1 MADESSKLTLDIS
14 DVTSKLDVMDKRLQQ
29 IEQGYVDINKAASKA
44 SKSFVPDSDGAVK
57 QLDDINKLKTEYTKL
72 KSAADTLRTALKTA
86 YDPRAIAVYTKE
98 LKNAEVGLK
107 KLEQTGDAV
116 GVNLKK
122 IGKEGTLAAQ
132 VVGEA
137 FGAITKATLIL
148 AIIDQ
153 VVKLTKSA
161 VDLSNQFDRAQK
173 SFNAFTNNG
182 EKAARLVNDLTS
194 VANRNILD
202 PEAVFQAGQSLLA
215 FGENAERLPDVLN
228 RIALISRA
236 TGKDFNELATIYG
249 KARTAGTLYA
259 EDINQLVEA
268 GIPIITQFAK
278 QLGVSEGSIK
288 KLASEGKISFEEL
301 QLAFFNLS
309 KEGSQFSKL
318 AAEQATTLPNIW
330 QGTVNKLK
338 PILKDIGDFFSN
350 IVKASLFRFNQFLDD
365 ITGVAENKRAQR
377 AADQITDIAFGTN
390 LAEDASK
397 KSLLFIKQKSA
408 EELRLEKE
416 AADKRKEQN
425 SKNAKELEAEQKKI
439 QQLRIDAM
447 KDGEAKEIAQET
459 ARFSA
464 LAKELRKYHISSIDA
479 EEQYQDNVIKI
490 KVKYALERV
499 KADADAFREQLLQGE
514 KIRKQ
519 GLKATE
525 ELKKFAADQ
534 RKEDSEARAD
544 EIALNQALFKESE
557 LQQRRAFFSKKR
569 TQEEI
574 RAFEERIAKE
584 REIFQLKIQSEELKR
599 TLEFGSD
606 LSETEKATLRKRIEN
621 IQTEIGQ
628 IQAGLGE
635 KKDAGPK
642 SLIELL
648 GFKSGGQEDQAL
660 KQAVSAVKDAIDQI
674 TQARIDA
681 ANEARQIADENLQK
695 AEDALNAELDLQKQ
709 GFANNVDARR
719 ADLEDAKKVQEDAIE
734 QQRRAARQ
742 RALIDA
748 ATQASS
754 IATAAAQFFSA
765 SAPIPFVGV
774 ALAIAAIATMLATIS
789 RVRATVAAAT
799 KFREGGEGF
808 IKENGIVTG
817 RSHSDGGNLIEIEKG
832 ELMQVGQDG
841 SRKRFSVVRK
851 ERVAEYFDL
860 LDAANRGDRRAL
872 ARHAFQLSGMETPD
886 MDHSAITK
894 RLSASSDIIGASG
907 ESRDTSR
914 SIFLM
919 ERMLE
924 IMIEQS
930 RKEDWSADGRIKRKG
945 NITTYYP
952 NYGRNKG

>member
-14 DVTSKLDVMDKRLQQ
+14 DVTSKLDAMDKRLQQ

-44 SKSFVPDSDGAVK
+44 SKSFVPEGDGAVK

-72 KSAADTLRTALKTA
+72 KGAADTLRTALKTA
-86 YDPRAIAVYTKE
+86 YDPRAITVYTKE

-122 IGKEGTLAAQ
+122 IGKEGSLAAQ

-148 AIIDQ
+148 AIVDQ
-153 VVKLTKSA
+153 VVELTKSA
-161 VDLSNQFDRAQK
+161 VDLSNQFDKAQK
-173 SFNAFTNNG
+173 SFNAFTG
-182 EKAARLVNDLTS
+182 DADKAAKLVNSLTT
-194 VANRNILD
+194 VANKNILD

-215 FGENAERLPDVLN
+215 FGENADKLPDVLN

-268 GIPIITQFAK
+268 GIPIIGQFAK
-278 QLGVSEGSIK
+278 QLGVSEGAIK

-318 AAEQATTLPNIW
+318 AAEQATTLPNLYN
-330 QGTVNKLK
+330 GLVNKLS
-338 PILKDIGDFFSN
+338 PILKSVGDFITN
-350 IVKASLFRFNQFLDD
+350 FLKGAAIQIGFFIDN
-365 ITGVAENKRAQR
+365 ITGTANDRLTQKLADKAAEVTFNA
-377 AADQITDIAFGTN
+377 GTFEKN
-390 LAEDASK
+390 I
-397 KSLLFIKQKSA
+397 LFIKKKTD

-416 AADKRKEQN
+416 AADKRKELN
-425 SKNAKELEAEQKKI
+425 VKSAKELEAEQKKI
-439 QQLRIDAM
+439 QQLRIEAM

-479 EEQYQDNVIKI
+479 EKQYQDNVTNI
-490 KVKYALERV
+490 KVKYFLQRLE
-499 KADADAFREQLLQGE
+499 KEQE
-514 KIRKQ
+514 KIRAEKESIQ
-519 GLKATE
+519 NGLE
-525 ELKKFAADQ
+525 ELTRFEIEQQNQRAEALKINEQSRADQ
-534 RKEDSEARAD
+534 SAFGQAAFKQAELLSRELFYSQKRTDKEIDQYEKDVAKARA
-544 EIALNQALFKESE
+544 
-557 LQQRRAFFSKKR
+557 
-569 TQEEI
+569 
-574 RAFEERIAKE
+574 
-584 REIFQLKIQSEELKR
+584 IFQLKVQQEELQR
-599 TLEFGSD
+599 SLDFNTT

-635 KKDAGPK
+635 KGGKDAGPK

-648 GFKSGGQEDQAL
+648 GFKSGGQEDEAL
-660 KQAVSAVKDAIDQI
+660 KQAVSAVKEAIDQI
-674 TQARIDA
+674 TQARIEA
-681 ANEARQIADENLQK
+681 AAEARRVADENVAK
-695 AEDALNAELDLQKQ
+695 AEDALNAELELQKQ
-709 GFANNVDARR
+709 GFANNVAARR
-719 ADLEDAKKVQEDAIE
+719 ADLEDSKKAQADAIE
-734 QQRRAARQ
+734 QQRKAARQ

-754 IATAAAQFFSA
+754 IATAAAEFFAS
-765 SAPIPFVGV
+765 SAPVPFVGV
-774 ALAIAAIATMLATIS
+774 ALAIAAIATMLSTIS
-789 RVRATVAAAT
+789 RVRASFAAAA
-799 KFREGGEGF
+799 KFREGGSGF
-808 IKENGIVTG
+808 IEDNGFVTG

-841 SRKRFSVVRK
+841 SKKRFSVVRK

-894 RLSASSDIIGASG
+894 RLSASSDMAGASG
-907 ESRDTSR
+907 ESRDNSR
-914 SIFLM
+914 SVFLM

-924 IMIEQS
+924 IMIEQA
-930 RKEDWSADGRIKRKG
+930 RKEDWSPDGKIKRKG
-945 NITTYYP
+945 NVTTHYP
-952 NYGRNKG
+952 NYGGNKG

>member
-1 MADESSKLTLDIS
+1 
-14 DVTSKLDVMDKRLQQ
+14 
-29 IEQGYVDINKAASKA
+29 
-44 SKSFVPDSDGAVK
+44 
-57 QLDDINKLKTEYTKL
+57 
-72 KSAADTLRTALKTA
+72 
-86 YDPRAIAVYTKE
+86 
-98 LKNAEVGLK
+98 
-107 KLEQTGDAV
+107 
-116 GVNLKK
+116 
-122 IGKEGTLAAQ
+122 
-132 VVGEA
+132 VGEA

-148 AIIDQ
+148 AIVDQ
-153 VVKLTKSA
+153 VVELTKSA
-161 VDLSNQFDRAQK
+161 VDLSNQFDKAQK
-173 SFNAFTNNG
+173 SFNAFTG
-182 EKAARLVNDLTS
+182 DADKAAKLVNSLTT
-194 VANRNILD
+194 VANKNILD

-215 FGENAERLPDVLN
+215 FGENADKLPDVLN

-268 GIPIITQFAK
+268 GIPIIGQFAK
-278 QLGVSEGSIK
+278 QLGVSEGAIK

-318 AAEQATTLPNIW
+318 AAEQATTLPNLYN
-330 QGTVNKLK
+330 GLVNKLS
-338 PILKDIGDFFSN
+338 PILKSVGDFITNFLKGAAIQIGFFIDNMTGAANDRLTQKLADKAAEVTFNAGTFEKN
-350 IVKASLFRFNQFLDD
+350 I
-365 ITGVAENKRAQR
+365 
-377 AADQITDIAFGTN
+377 
-390 LAEDASK
+390 
-397 KSLLFIKQKSA
+397 LFIKKKTD

-416 AADKRKEQN
+416 AADKRKELN
-425 SKNAKELEAEQKKI
+425 VKSAKELEAEQKKI
-439 QQLRIDAM
+439 QQLRIEAM

-479 EEQYQDNVIKI
+479 EKQFQDNVIGI

-574 RAFEERIAKE
+574 KVFEARIAKE
-584 REIFQLKIQSEELKR
+584 REIFQLKMQSEELKR
-599 TLEFGSD
+599 TLEFGTN

-635 KKDAGPK
+635 KGGKDAGPK

-660 KQAVSAVKDAIDQI
+660 KQAVSAVKEAIDQI
-674 TQARIDA
+674 TQARIEA
-681 ANEARQIADENLQK
+681 AAEARRVADENVSK

-709 GFANNVDARR
+709 GFANNVAARR
-719 ADLEDAKKVQEDAIE
+719 ADLEDSKKAQADAIE
-734 QQRRAARQ
+734 QQRKAARQ

-754 IATAAAQFFSA
+754 IATAAAEFFAS
-765 SAPIPFVGV
+765 SAPVPFVGV
-774 ALAIAAIATMLATIS
+774 ALAIAAIATMLSTIS
-789 RVRATVAAAT
+789 RVRASFAAAS
-799 KFREGGEGF
+799 KFREGGSGF
-808 IKENGIVTG
+808 IEDNGFVTG

-841 SRKRFSVVRK
+841 SKKRFSVVRK

-886 MDHSAITK
+886 MDHTAITK
-894 RLSASSDIIGASG
+894 RLTASSDTAGASG
-907 ESRDTSR
+907 ESRDNSR
-914 SIFLM
+914 SVFLM

-924 IMIEQS
+924 IMIEQA
-930 RKEDWSADGRIKRKG
+930 RKEDWSPDGKIKRKG
-945 NITTYYP
+945 NVTTHYP
-952 NYGRNKG
+952 NYGGNKG

>member
-44 SKSFVPDSDGAVK
+44 SKSFVPEGDGAVK

-72 KSAADTLRTALKTA
+72 KGAADTLRTALKTA
-86 YDPRAIAVYTKE
+86 YDPRAITVYTKE

-122 IGKEGTLAAQ
+122 IGKEGSLAAQ

-148 AIIDQ
+148 AIVDQ
-153 VVKLTKSA
+153 VVELTKSA
-161 VDLSNQFDRAQK
+161 VDLSNQFDKAQK
-173 SFNAFTNNG
+173 SFNAFTG
-182 EKAARLVNDLTS
+182 DADKAAKLVNSLTT
-194 VANRNILD
+194 VANKNILD

-215 FGENAERLPDVLN
+215 FGENADKLPDVLN

-268 GIPIITQFAK
+268 GIPIIGQFAK
-278 QLGVSEGSIK
+278 QLGVSEGAIK

-318 AAEQATTLPNIW
+318 AAEQATTLPNLYN
-330 QGTVNKLK
+330 GLVNKLS
-338 PILKDIGDFFSN
+338 PILKSVGDFITN
-350 IVKASLFRFNQFLDD
+350 FLKGAALQIGFFIDN
-365 ITGVAENKRAQR
+365 ITGTANDRLTQKLADKAAEVTFNA
-377 AADQITDIAFGTN
+377 GTFEKN
-390 LAEDASK
+390 I
-397 KSLLFIKQKSA
+397 LFIKKKTD

-416 AADKRKEQN
+416 AADKRKELN
-425 SKNAKELEAEQKKI
+425 VKSAKELEAEQKKI
-439 QQLRIDAM
+439 QQLRIEAM

-479 EEQYQDNVIKI
+479 ERQFQDNVIGI

-574 RAFEERIAKE
+574 KVFEARIAKE
-584 REIFQLKIQSEELKR
+584 REIFQLKMQSEELKR
-599 TLEFGSD
+599 TLEFGTN

-635 KKDAGPK
+635 KGGKDAGPK

-648 GFKSGGQEDQAL
+648 GFKSGGQEDEAL
-660 KQAVSAVKDAIDQI
+660 KQAVSAVKEAIDQI
-674 TQARIDA
+674 TQARIEA
-681 ANEARQIADENLQK
+681 AAEARRVADENVAK
-695 AEDALNAELDLQKQ
+695 AEDALNAELELQKQ
-709 GFANNVDARR
+709 GFANNVAARR
-719 ADLEDAKKVQEDAIE
+719 ADLEDSKKAQADAIE
-734 QQRRAARQ
+734 QQRKAARQ

-754 IATAAAQFFSA
+754 IATAAAEFFAS
-765 SAPIPFVGV
+765 SAPVPFVGV
-774 ALAIAAIATMLATIS
+774 ALAIAAIATMLSTIS
-789 RVRATVAAAT
+789 RVRASFAAAT
-799 KFREGGEGF
+799 KFREGGSGF
-808 IKENGIVTG
+808 IEDNGFVNG

-841 SRKRFSVVRK
+841 SKKRFSVVRK

-894 RLSASSDIIGASG
+894 RLSASSDMAGASG
-907 ESRDTSR
+907 ESRDNSR

-924 IMIEQS
+924 IMIEQA
-930 RKEDWSADGRIKRKG
+930 RKEDWSPDGKIKRKG
-945 NITTYYP
+945 NVTTHYP
-952 NYGRNKG
+952 NYGGNKG

>member
-14 DVTSKLDVMDKRLQQ
+14 DVTSKLDAMDKRLQQ

-44 SKSFVPDSDGAVK
+44 SKSFVPEGDGAVK

-72 KSAADTLRTALKTA
+72 KGAADTLRTALKTA
-86 YDPRAIAVYTKE
+86 YDPRAITVYTKE

-122 IGKEGTLAAQ
+122 IGKEGSLAAQ

-148 AIIDQ
+148 AIVDQ
-153 VVKLTKSA
+153 VVELTKSA
-161 VDLSNQFDRAQK
+161 VDLSNQFDKAQK
-173 SFNAFTNNG
+173 SFNAFTG
-182 EKAARLVNDLTS
+182 DADKAAKLVNSLTT
-194 VANRNILD
+194 VANKNILD

-215 FGENAERLPDVLN
+215 FGENADKLPDVLN

-268 GIPIITQFAK
+268 GIPIIGQFAK
-278 QLGVSEGSIK
+278 QLGVSEGAIK

-318 AAEQATTLPNIW
+318 AAEQATTLPNLYN
-330 QGTVNKLK
+330 GLVNKLS
-338 PILKDIGDFFSN
+338 PILKSVGDFITNFLKGAAIQIGFFIDNMTGAANDRLTQKLADKAAEVTFNAGTFEKN
-350 IVKASLFRFNQFLDD
+350 I
-365 ITGVAENKRAQR
+365 
-377 AADQITDIAFGTN
+377 
-390 LAEDASK
+390 
-397 KSLLFIKQKSA
+397 LFIKKKTD

-416 AADKRKEQN
+416 AADKRKELN
-425 SKNAKELEAEQKKI
+425 VKSAKELEAEQKKI

-479 EEQYQDNVIKI
+479 EKQYQDNVTNI
-490 KVKYALERV
+490 KVKYFLQRLE
-499 KADADAFREQLLQGE
+499 KEQE
-514 KIRKQ
+514 KIRAEKESIQ
-519 GLKATE
+519 NGLE
-525 ELKKFAADQ
+525 ELTRFEIEQQNQRAEALKINEQSRADQ
-534 RKEDSEARAD
+534 SAFGQAAFKQAELLSRELFYSQKRTDKEIDQYEKDVAKARA
-544 EIALNQALFKESE
+544 
-557 LQQRRAFFSKKR
+557 
-569 TQEEI
+569 
-574 RAFEERIAKE
+574 
-584 REIFQLKIQSEELKR
+584 IFQLKVQQEELQR
-599 TLEFGSD
+599 SLDFNTT

-635 KKDAGPK
+635 KGGKDAGPK

-648 GFKSGGQEDQAL
+648 GFKSGGQEDEAL
-660 KQAVSAVKDAIDQI
+660 KQAVSAVKEAIDQI
-674 TQARIDA
+674 TQARIEA
-681 ANEARQIADENLQK
+681 AAEARRVADENVAK
-695 AEDALNAELDLQKQ
+695 AEDALNAELELQKQ
-709 GFANNVDARR
+709 GFANNVAARR
-719 ADLEDAKKVQEDAIE
+719 ADLEDSKKAQADAIE
-734 QQRRAARQ
+734 QQRKAARQ

-754 IATAAAQFFSA
+754 IATAAAEFFAS
-765 SAPIPFVGV
+765 SAPVPFVGV
-774 ALAIAAIATMLATIS
+774 ALAIAAIATMLSTIS
-789 RVRATVAAAT
+789 RVRASFAAAA
-799 KFREGGEGF
+799 KFREGGSGF
-808 IKENGIVTG
+808 IEDNGFVTG

-841 SRKRFSVVRK
+841 SKKRFSVVRK

-894 RLSASSDIIGASG
+894 RLSASSDMAGASG
-907 ESRDTSR
+907 ESRDNSR
-914 SIFLM
+914 SVFLM

-924 IMIEQS
+924 IMIEQA
-930 RKEDWSADGRIKRKG
+930 RKEDWSPDGKIKRKG
-945 NITTYYP
+945 NVTTHYP
-952 NYGRNKG
+952 NYGGNKG

>member
-44 SKSFVPDSDGAVK
+44 SKSFVPEGDGAVK

-72 KSAADTLRTALKTA
+72 KGAADTLRTALKTA
-86 YDPRAIAVYTKE
+86 YDPRAITVYTKE

-122 IGKEGTLAAQ
+122 IGKEGSLAAQ

-148 AIIDQ
+148 AIVDQ
-153 VVKLTKSA
+153 VVELTKSA
-161 VDLSNQFDRAQK
+161 VDLSNQFDKAQK
-173 SFNAFTNNG
+173 SFNAFTG
-182 EKAARLVNDLTS
+182 DADKAAKLVNSLTT
-194 VANRNILD
+194 VANKNILD

-215 FGENAERLPDVLN
+215 FGENADKLPDVLN

-268 GIPIITQFAK
+268 GIPIIGQFAK
-278 QLGVSEGSIK
+278 QLGVSEGAIK

-318 AAEQATTLPNIW
+318 AAEQATTLPNLYN
-330 QGTVNKLK
+330 GLVNKLS
-338 PILKDIGDFFSN
+338 PILKSVGDFITN
-350 IVKASLFRFNQFLDD
+350 FLKGAALQIGFFIDN
-365 ITGVAENKRAQR
+365 ITGTANDRLTQKLADKAAEVTFNA
-377 AADQITDIAFGTN
+377 GTFEKN
-390 LAEDASK
+390 I
-397 KSLLFIKQKSA
+397 LFIKKKTD

-416 AADKRKEQN
+416 AADKRKELN
-425 SKNAKELEAEQKKI
+425 VKSAKELEAEQKKI
-439 QQLRIDAM
+439 QQLRIEAM

-479 EEQYQDNVIKI
+479 ERQFQDNVIGI

-574 RAFEERIAKE
+574 KVFEARIAKE
-584 REIFQLKIQSEELKR
+584 REIFQLKMQSEELKR
-599 TLEFGSD
+599 TLEFGTN

-635 KKDAGPK
+635 KGGKDAGPK

-648 GFKSGGQEDQAL
+648 GFKSGGQEDEAL
-660 KQAVSAVKDAIDQI
+660 KQAVSAVKEAIDQI
-674 TQARIDA
+674 TQARIEA
-681 ANEARQIADENLQK
+681 AAEARRVADENVAK
-695 AEDALNAELDLQKQ
+695 AEDALNAELELQKQ
-709 GFANNVDARR
+709 GFANNVAARR
-719 ADLEDAKKVQEDAIE
+719 ADLEDSKKAQADAIE
-734 QQRRAARQ
+734 QQRKAARQ

-754 IATAAAQFFSA
+754 IATAAAEFFAS
-765 SAPIPFVGV
+765 SAPVPFVGV
-774 ALAIAAIATMLATIS
+774 ALAIAAIATMLSTIS
-789 RVRATVAAAT
+789 RVRASFAAAT
-799 KFREGGEGF
+799 KFREGGSGF
-808 IKENGIVTG
+808 IEDNGFVNG

-841 SRKRFSVVRK
+841 SKKRFSVVRK

-894 RLSASSDIIGASG
+894 RLSASSDMAGASG
-907 ESRDTSR
+907 ESRDNSR

-924 IMIEQS
+924 IMIEQA
-930 RKEDWSADGRIKRKG
+930 RKEDWSPDGKIKRKG
-945 NITTYYP
+945 NVTTNYP
-952 NYGRNKG
+952 NYGGNKG

>member
-365 ITGVAENKRAQR
+365 VTGVAENKRAQR

-681 ANEARQIADENLQK
+681 ANEARRIADENLQK

-808 IKENGIVTG
+808 IKENGIVMG

-841 SRKRFSVVRK
+841 SKKRFSVVRK

-930 RKEDWSADGRIKRKG
+930 RKEDWSADGKVKRKG
-945 NITTYYP
+945 NVTTYYP